1 MFRYI
6 MSRIAAML
14 ITLFLIMSLSFI
26 VVRLMPMSLFENPE
40 VPLEIQKQLE
50 DKFHLNDPCRFS
62 IFILFRI

>member
-26 VVRLMPMSLFENPE
+26 VVRLMPKSLF
-40 VPLEIQKQLE
+40 
-50 DKFHLNDPCRFS
+50 
-62 IFILFRI
+62 

>member
-26 VVRLMPMSLFENPE
+26 VVRLMPMSL
-40 VPLEIQKQLE
+40 LK
-50 DKFHLNDPCRFS
+50 S
-62 IFILFRI
+62 GGAA

>member
-50 DKFHLNDPCRFS
+50 DLGEVS
-62 IFILFRI
+62 A

>member
-50 DKFHLNDPCRFS
+50 DKFAGSVFLFYFGYSCRA
-62 IFILFRI
+62 